1 MKIKYENEM
10 TVLNTVI
17 SNLESERE
25 LKIIEKQLMGIS
37 LTQSEKNRLSRD
49 IRKKMD
55 FIKEISKYEFD
66 LNLKKGSEID
76 NIINETLEIIQNSP
90 HISKIKRVLLF
101 GSTADKTRIF
111 RSDIDIAVDFE
122 NINESE
128 AGKFR
133 VYILGRANK
142 IIDIQVYNVLPD
154 KIKKEIDKNGKI
166 IWKKE

>member
-1 MKIKYENEM
+1 MDLINFIKKNENSRKIFGEKE
-10 TVLNTVI
+10 I
-17 SNLESERE
+17 Q
-25 LKIIEKQLMGIS
+25 IIEKQLMGIS

-55 FIKEISKYEFD
+55 FIKEVSKYDFD
-66 LNLKKGSEID
+66 FNLKKGSEIN
-76 NIINETLEIIQNSP
+76 NIVNETLEIIQNSLYLN
-90 HISKIKRVLLF
+90 KIKRILLF
-101 GSTADKTRIF
+101 GSTADRTRIF

-142 IIDIQVYNVLPD
+142 LIDIQVYNVLPD
-154 KIKKEIDKNGKI
+154 KIKKEIDKNGKT